1 MSAAVDRPPRRRGRG
16 RGSRVSNSEALLLL
30 IPALLPIVV
39 LSALPLARGIYL
51 GFTDS
56 QAGLGLTT
64 HFIGLENFRKLLHD
78 HLFLESFKI
87 GLIWAFAVTAIQ
99 FVLAL
104 GLALLLSS
112 KLRLR
117 GLARSLALVP
127 WAMPPVIVAI
137 MWNLV
142 YQPQA
147 GLLNE
152 VLYRVHGP
160 MQGTDW
166 LSSFTYAFP
175 AVILVGVWAGMP
187 QTTITL
193 LAGLQTIP
201 DELHEAASTDGA
213 GMFRRF
219 RHITLPH
226 MRGVIVAIT
235 SLDLVWNFNSFG
247 LIYILTQGGP
257 GGKTQVP
264 AVFAYDAAFKYG
276 QFGYGAALGDFMVV
290 VIAVIL
296 SVYLW
301 GRFREST

>member
-1 MSAAVDRPPRRRGRG
+1 
-16 RGSRVSNSEALLLL
+16 
-30 IPALLPIVV
+30 
-39 LSALPLARGIYL
+39 
-51 GFTDS
+51 
-56 QAGLGLTT
+56 
-64 HFIGLENFRKLLHD
+64 
-78 HLFLESFKI
+78 
-87 GLIWAFAVTAIQ
+87 
-99 FVLAL
+99 
-104 GLALLLSS
+104 
-112 KLRLR
+112 
-117 GLARSLALVP
+117 
-127 WAMPPVIVAI
+127 

-175 AVILVGVWAGMP
+175 AVILVGVLGGYAADHDHPAGRA
-187 QTTITL
+187 
-193 LAGLQTIP
+193 AGRSRTSCTRP
-201 DELHEAASTDGA
+201 RRRMRGNVS
-213 GMFRRF
+213 RRF

-257 GGKTQVP
+257 GGNTQVP

-276 QFGYGAALGDFMVV
+276 QFG
-290 VIAVIL
+290 
-296 SVYLW
+296 LW
-301 GRFREST
+301 RCARRFHGRRDSRSS